1 MNLRPVMRILGLVL
15 YVLAAAELVP
25 LVWCIAPLDLDS
37 ARGLLVGAGSSAA
50 VGLGLRTAAGRPVE
64 GGELYRREGV
74 LVVVGSWGL
83 ASIVGA
89 IPYVASGAI
98 PGVVDAFFE
107 SASGFTTT
115 GASILTDIEAVSKPI
130 LFWRSM
136 TQWLGGIGI
145 VVLFVALLSEL
156 GPGARFL
163 FKLEVPGPKAEI
175 MHARVR
181 GTAVALFRIY
191 MILTLLE
198 IGLLII
204 FGASFYDALVHTFS
218 TVSTG
223 GFSPYADSVAHFGT
237 AIQLVILVFMLAA
250 GVNFALYYAVAR
262 RRDFSALRDVE
273 LRVYLGLA
281 LGASLLIIFDLILN
295 DSTPTVGDATLEG
308 AFTVVS
314 LLTTTGFGTGDFAE
328 WPGMAH
334 AVLISLMF
342 AGGCAG
348 STAGGAKIIRL
359 IIGFKVTMREV
370 RLTFSPNSVVA
381 IGVGGQLVPEESQR
395 GVVALLLLWVLG
407 WGFGALLLSVGDTDI
422 VTAASAS
429 LATLSNIG
437 PGLAE
442 VGPTSS
448 FAFFA
453 PWQKLV
459 MVLLM
464 WLGRLEFFA
473 VLALALP
480 HFWRR

>member
-1 MNLRPVMRILGLVL
+1 MNLRPVLRILGLVL
-15 YVLAAAELVP
+15 YVLAIAELVP
-25 LVWCIAPLDLDS
+25 LVWCLFPADGAS
-37 ARGLLVGAGSSAA
+37 ARGLLIGAGSSAM
-50 VGLGLRTAAGRPVE
+50 LGLAIRTGAGRALEE
-64 GGELYRREGV
+64 GDLYRREGV
-74 LVVVGSWGL
+74 LVVVGSWLL

-89 IPYVASGAI
+89 VPYVASGAI
-98 PGVVDAFFE
+98 PNVVDALFE

-115 GASILTDIEAVSKPI
+115 GASILADIEAVAQPI

-181 GTAVALFRIY
+181 GTAAALFRIY
-191 MILTLLE
+191 LILTLAQTFLM
-198 IGLLII
+198 IV
-204 FGASFYDALVHTFS
+204 FGASLYDAVVHTFS

-223 GFSPYADSVAHFGT
+223 GFSPYSDSAAHFS
-237 AIQLVILVFMLAA
+237 APIQVLILLFMLAA
-250 GVNFALYYAVAR
+250 GVNFALYYALAR
-262 RRDFSALRDVE
+262 RRDLSALRDVE
-273 LRVYLGLA
+273 LRVYLGI
-281 LGASLLIIFDLILN
+281 GVVASTLVVFDLIAG
-295 DSTPTVGDATLEG
+295 DVTPGAGAALLEG

-314 LLTTTGFGTGDFAE
+314 LMTTTGFGTGDFAQ
-328 WPGMAH
+328 WPGMAQ
-334 AVLISLMF
+334 AVLLGLMF
-342 AGGCAG
+342 VGGCAG

-359 IIGFKVTMREV
+359 LIGWKVALREV

-381 IGVGGQLVPEESQR
+381 VTVGRQLVPEESLR

-407 WGFGALLLSVGDTDI
+407 WGAGALLLSVGDVDI
-422 VTAASAS
+422 VTAATAS

-442 VGPTSS
+442 VGPTAN

-453 PWQKLV
+453 GWQKVV

>member
-1 MNLRPVMRILGLVL
+1 MNLRPVLRILGLVL
-15 YVLAAAELVP
+15 YVLATAELVP
-25 LVWCIAPLDLDS
+25 LVWCLVPVDFDS
-37 ARGLLVGAGSSAA
+37 ARGLVIGAGSSAA
-50 VGLGLRTAAGRPVE
+50 LGLAIRTAAGRALE
-64 GGELYRREGV
+64 EGELYRREGV
-74 LVVVGSWGL
+74 LVVVGSWL
-83 ASIVGA
+83 MASVVGA

-98 PGVVDAFFE
+98 PNVMDAFFE

-115 GASILTDIEAVSKPI
+115 GASILTDIEVVARPI

-191 MILTLLE
+191 MILTLLQT
-198 IGLLII
+198 GLMIV
-204 FGASFYDALVHTFS
+204 FGASLYDALVHTFS

-223 GFSPYADSVAHFGT
+223 GFSPYADSAAHFG
-237 AIQLVILVFMLAA
+237 APIQLLILLFMMAA
-250 GVNFALYYAVAR
+250 GVNFALYYALAR
-262 RRDFSALRDVE
+262 RRDLSALRDVE
-273 LRVYLGLA
+273 LRVYVGLA
-281 LGASLLIIFDLILN
+281 VCATAVVVFDLLVN
-295 DSTPTVGDATLEG
+295 QATPTPSIALLEG

-314 LLTTTGFGTGDFAE
+314 LMTTTGFGTGDFAQ
-328 WPGMAH
+328 WPGMAQ
-334 AVLISLMF
+334 AVLLGLMF
-342 AGGCAG
+342 VGGCAG

-359 IIGFKVTMREV
+359 LIGWKVTMREV
-370 RLTFSPNSVVA
+370 RLTFSPNSVIA

-407 WGFGALLLSVGDTDI
+407 WGAGALLLSVGDTDI

-442 VGPTSS
+442 VGPTGN

-453 PWQKLV
+453 AWQKGV

-473 VLALALP
+473 LLALALP

>member
-1 MNLRPVMRILGLVL
+1 MNLRPVLRILGLVL
-15 YVLAAAELVP
+15 YVLAVAELVP
-25 LVWCIAPLDLDS
+25 LVWCLVPLDLES
-37 ARGLLVGAGSSAA
+37 ARGLLMGAGSSALIGLAMRAGAGPA
-50 VGLGLRTAAGRPVE
+50 VEQA
-64 GGELYRREGV
+64 ELYRREGV
-74 LVVVGSWGL
+74 LVVVGSWL
-83 ASIVGA
+83 MASVVGA

-98 PGVVDAFFE
+98 PGPMDALFE

-115 GASILTDIEAVSKPI
+115 GASILVDIEAVARPI

-191 MILTLLE
+191 LTLTLLQT
-198 IGLLII
+198 GLMML
-204 FGASFYDALVHTFS
+204 FGVSLYDALVHTFS

-223 GFSPYADSVAHFGT
+223 GFSPYADSAAHFG
-237 AIQLVILVFMLAA
+237 APVQALILVFMLAA
-250 GVNFALYYAVAR
+250 GANFALYYALVR
-262 RRDFSALRDVE
+262 HRDLTALRDIE

-281 LGASLLIIFDLILN
+281 AAATGLVVLDLVVN
-295 DSTPTVGDATLEG
+295 DATPSAGVALLDG

-314 LLTTTGFGTGDFAE
+314 LMTTTGFGTADFVQ
-328 WPGMAH
+328 WPGMAQ
-334 AVLISLMF
+334 AVLVGLMF
-342 AGGCAG
+342 VGGCAG
-348 STAGGAKIIRL
+348 STAGGAKIIRML
-359 IIGFKVTMREV
+359 IGWKVTMREV
-370 RLTFSPNSVVA
+370 RLTFSPNSVIAVN
-381 IGVGGQLVPEESQR
+381 VGGQLVPEESQR
-395 GVVALLLLWVLG
+395 GVVALLLLWLLG
-407 WGFGALLLSVGDTDI
+407 WGAGALLLSVGDTEL
-422 VTAASAS
+422 VTAATAS
-429 LATLSNIG
+429 LATLSNVG
-437 PGLAE
+437 PGLGD
-442 VGPTSS
+442 VGPTGN

-453 PWQKLV
+453 GWQKGV

-473 VLALALP
+473 LLALALP